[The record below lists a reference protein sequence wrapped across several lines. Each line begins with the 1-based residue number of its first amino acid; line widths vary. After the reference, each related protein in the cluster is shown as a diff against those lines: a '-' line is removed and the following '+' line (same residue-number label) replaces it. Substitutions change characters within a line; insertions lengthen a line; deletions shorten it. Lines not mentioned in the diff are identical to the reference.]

1 MIRSNAPNLA
11 GHGPSAVIRFTP
23 AAHYTTAKFGKLIS
37 QKIDL
42 VNNTGWLGAL
52 GDVPACP
59 PAMECALPSLHADDS
74 RRPFLSPVRTISIS
88 RLRPIAIGPARAGQ
102 KGCASAYPSG
112 LAAAIAG
119 RFRLGIEVGICFAPT
134 FTSGG
139 GGLALLIARKAAVAA
154 RPANLAALDAIGTRR
169 CRHRGRARHRHRQ
182 KCPTHRLCPVQSF
195 VATRHPRQQSVN
207 SRSLDDHHKFIGWR
221 VNAAS
226 PVSG

>member
-1 MIRSNAPNLA
+1 MTQVIPFAWPSLVGEAATTIAATIRWTNA
-11 GHGPSAVIRFTP
+11 GHRLSVAQRNVTLTP
-23 AAHYTTAKFGKLIS
+23 TT
-37 QKIDL
+37 L
-42 VNNTGWLGAL
+42 VRRRRASGVGSIEPHTEES
-52 GDVPACP
+52 D
-59 PAMECALPSLHADDS
+59 
-74 RRPFLSPVRTISIS
+74 RRPRLSPVGTISIS
-88 RLRPIAIGPARAGQ
+88 RLKPIALGPARAGQ
-102 KGCASAYPSG
+102 KGCASASPSG
-112 LAAAIAG
+112 LAAAIPE
-119 RFRLGIEVGICFAPT
+119 RFRLGIEVGICFAPAA
-134 FTSGG
+134 TSGG